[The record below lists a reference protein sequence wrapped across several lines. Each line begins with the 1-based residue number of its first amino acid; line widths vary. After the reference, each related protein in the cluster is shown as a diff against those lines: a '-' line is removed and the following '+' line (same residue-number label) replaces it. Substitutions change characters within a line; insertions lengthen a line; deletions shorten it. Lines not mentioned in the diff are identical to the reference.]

1 MTWLKQFLHWINPA
15 NRTQLLVLELDPADA
30 QYLAQLATGSK
41 TSSQEVAQDLL
52 KTALLD
58 RQLAEAH
65 LERWR
70 VLTPRQQQVAALTC
84 LNFTNRQI
92 AARLGVS
99 PQTVKAHMRNLLHRF
114 DLHSKA
120 ELRQALA
127 DWDFSEWI
135 GH

>member
-15 NRTQLLVLELDPADA
+15 DRTQLLVLELDPTEA
-30 QYLAQLATGSK
+30 QYLAQLAAGGK
-41 TSSQEVAQDLL
+41 TSSREVAQDLL

-58 RQLAEAH
+58 RQVAETH

-70 VLTPRQQQVAALTC
+70 ELTPRQQQIAALTC

-92 AARLGVS
+92 AARLRIS

-135 GH
+135 